1 MVVFWGEMAGEGKC
15 PVTAQKAR
23 DAPVCIWQQQQQQHV
38 DGSLSWRYVT
48 CGDER
53 L

>member
-1 MVVFWGEMAGEGKC
+1 MHDGGVLGEMAGEGKC

-23 DAPVCIWQQQQQQHV
+23 DAPVCIWQQQQHV